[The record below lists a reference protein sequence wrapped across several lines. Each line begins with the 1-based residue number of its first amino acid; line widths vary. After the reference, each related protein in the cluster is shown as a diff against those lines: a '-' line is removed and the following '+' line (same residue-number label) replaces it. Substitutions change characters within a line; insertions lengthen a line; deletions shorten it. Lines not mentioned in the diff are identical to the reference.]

1 MRWLLV
7 FMLLASCEQRYRYA
21 CQNPENWESKQ
32 CQKPMCEVNQEC
44 PEHIFA
50 GSKLEAEVKKEV
62 KSDCPK

>member
-1 MRWLLV
+1 
-7 FMLLASCEQRYRYA
+7 
-21 CQNPENWESKQ
+21 
-32 CQKPMCEVNQEC
+32 MCEVNQEC